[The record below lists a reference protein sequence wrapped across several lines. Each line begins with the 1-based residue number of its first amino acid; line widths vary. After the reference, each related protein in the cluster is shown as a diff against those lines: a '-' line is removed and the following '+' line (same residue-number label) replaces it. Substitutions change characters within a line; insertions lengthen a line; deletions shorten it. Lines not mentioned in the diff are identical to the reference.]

1 MPDKVRETLKRKSLA
16 TSGDDEQPQRKQ
28 PKPRQHWSPV
38 TQTQPSGP
46 AHRQDGLWEYIR
58 PYLVQYR
65 DSEIPNK
72 SRIPD
77 LLKMPRRREIE
88 WNKFS
93 RRPFSDT
100 EPKNIG
106 SLLLWLVGDVQ
117 AEPCFRCKENRGPFK
132 GCVKLP
138 ETTPL
143 RISHCANCWYS
154 HQVCSGEQWIGPKRG
169 SNEDTSTQQQDQAED
184 EEEYADMADFEDDRE
199 EEAAPNGDL
208 EPILRAPSGRLYD
221 DWVDE
226 YGNYISQEGCL
237 LLPDGYELDNKDP
250 LRPWTCP
257 VADCN
262 NPGAF
267 TRRQDLRFHFA
278 RKHYAAM
285 LNDNNDG
292 AFEIIGYYDEN
303 RVLGN
308 GGTFPS
314 HPPSLPVVVSQS
326 GWKAP
331 GNSDVPSLRPRRAK
345 AAEDA
350 EEEVSRPMSEAA
362 ILSAMTPEDARRA
375 RAMWDYIR
383 PYLHSTKTI
392 PASGHVK
399 ELLPLPRVRDL
410 KWNPNCIQGF
420 VERVPRDVSCMI
432 IQVTGEEAPAPCTEC
447 VKGKNPFDGCVVI
460 ARDANP
466 DVRSRMISCANCN
479 YHGLQNRCSIK
490 QWVMD
495 REQPEYPPYYN
506 PKAKKAAEK
515 DGETSKV
522 PSPARASRASSFALP
537 ALPQPS
543 GSGGGRPVAIS
554 RSLRPRQSEPQADAA
569 GTSALIS
576 VGQVAAADE
585 MLDMEEWEIA
595 PGRIR
600 SQASD
605 TPDSKL
611 PQPETRLMFTPVNS
625 EADIAMSHAYLGSSR
640 PIQVSN
646 DLSLRIADVRG
657 GTTLRFEAEQDNTRI
672 CTIASG
678 KLKVKIDGEPEFIV
692 GPRGMFKIRPGAA
705 ATALNTSYFWAAVFI
720 TTQMEYA

>member
-1 MPDKVRETLKRKSLA
+1 VPDKVRETNKRKSLA
-16 TSGDDEQPQRKQ
+16 ASNDDEQPQRKQ
-28 PKPRQHWSPV
+28 PKFRSHWSPV
-38 TQTQPSGP
+38 TQTQASGP
-46 AHRQDGLWEYIR
+46 AHRQDDLWEYIR
-58 PYLVQYR
+58 PSLVHHR
-65 DSEIPNK
+65 DSEAPNK
-72 SRIPD
+72 CRIQD

-88 WNKFS
+88 WNQYA
-93 RRPFSDT
+93 RRTFSDT
-100 EPKNIG
+100 DPK
-106 SLLLWLVGDVQ
+106 SVASMLLWLVGDVQ
-117 AEPCFRCKENRGPFK
+117 AEPCFRCTENRGPFK

-138 ETTPL
+138 KTSPL
-143 RISHCANCWYS
+143 AISHCANCWYS
-154 HQVCSGEQWIGPKRG
+154 HQVCSDEQWIVPKKG
-169 SNEDTSTQQQDQAED
+169 SNEDTLTQQKDQADD
-184 EEEYADMADFEDDRE
+184 EEWDDMPAL
-199 EEAAPNGDL
+199 NGDL

-226 YGNYISQEGCL
+226 FGNHISQEGCL
-237 LLPDGYELDNKDP
+237 LLPDGYELDDKDP
-250 LRPWTCP
+250 LRPWRCP

-262 NPGAF
+262 NPAAF
-267 TRRQDLRFHFA
+267 TRRQDLRFHFS

-285 LNDNNDG
+285 LKDTNDG
-292 AFEIIGYYDEN
+292 AFEIVGYYDEN

-308 GGTFPS
+308 GGTFLS
-314 HPPSLPVVVSQS
+314 NPPSLPVVVAQS
-326 GWKAP
+326 RGTAP
-331 GNSDVPSLRPRRAK
+331 GNPTIPSLRSRRAD
-345 AAEDA
+345 AADDA
-350 EEEVSRPMSEAA
+350 GEEVSRPMSEAA
-362 ILSAMTPEDARRA
+362 ILSAMTPENAQRA

-383 PYLHSTKTI
+383 PHLHSTKTI

-420 VERVPRDVSCMI
+420 IEKVPRDVSCMI

-460 ARDANP
+460 ARDAHP

-495 REQPEYPPYYN
+495 REQPEYPPYQN
-506 PKAKKAAEK
+506 PKAKKAA

-522 PSPARASRASSFALP
+522 PTPARASRASSSALP
-537 ALPQPS
+537 APPQPS
-543 GSGGGRPVAIS
+543 GSGSGNS
-554 RSLRPRQSEPQADAA
+554 RSLRPRQSEPQVDAVGA
-569 GTSALIS
+569 SALMS
-576 VGQVAAADE
+576 VGQVASADE
-585 MLDMEEWEIA
+585 TLDMEEWEIA

-611 PQPETRLMFTPVNS
+611 TQPETRLMFTPVNS